1 MAAFVGPLLGLAGG
15 ALGGFLGRPKMS
27 SEERNALVAQQNLMN
42 TQANALQNG
51 VNWAGMLQP
60 TVSNMYNRGVDVF
73 NSGVGASSPAV
84 DYWSR
89 ILAGGPEMTAALSPE
104 IQRIN
109 AGYTQAAHQ
118 ASQFAPSGGGRAA
131 LMSSLPF
138 MAARDTSN
146 LYSTVRP
153 GAAANLASYGLNLA
167 NLGSNTIGQ
176 GLGLGSSILG
186 AYMGAGQGAGSTGN
200 SILNYGLN
208 NRNLNFQQGAL
219 LGQSLGGL
227 LGNINWGGLFG
238 GGKSSGG
245 GTSGYGIG
253 GDFRG
258 GG

>member
-27 SEERNALVAQQNLMN
+27 AEERNALISQQNLMN
-42 TQANALQNG
+42 MQSNSLQNG
-51 VNWAGMLQP
+51 INWAGMLQP
-60 TVSNMYNRGVDVF
+60 TVSDMYNRGVDTF
-73 NSGVGASSPAV
+73 NSGIGAGAPAAN
-84 DYWSR
+84 YWSS

-109 AGYTQAAHQ
+109 AGYTQAARQ

-138 MAARDTSN
+138 QAARDTSN
-146 LYSTVRP
+146 LYSTIRP
-153 GAAANLASYGLNLA
+153 QAAQSLAGYGLNLA
-167 NLGSNTIGQ
+167 NIGSNTIGQ

-186 AYMGAGQGAGSTGN
+186 AYMGAGQGAGGTG
-200 SILNYGLN
+200 SSLLNYGLN
-208 NRNLNFQQGAL
+208 NRNLNFQQGAS

-227 LGNINWGGLFG
+227 LGNINWGGIFG
-238 GGKSSGG
+238 GGKSGG